1 MISLFQRA
9 PEAGPAPAAAPFP
22 FPYEGPEQLQ
32 GPLAAAL
39 SCVVDP
45 EVSMSIVDVGLV
57 YGVTVDA
64 ARVHVRLTM
73 TSAACPVI
81 ELIMDEAEAELDK
94 VVPPELQIHL
104 ELLWE
109 PPWSPDRMS
118 PGAKRFMGW

>member
-1 MISLFQRA
+1 VSSLCQRA
-9 PEAGPAPAAAPFP
+9 PEADPAPAAAPFP
-22 FPYEGPEQLQ
+22 YLGPQQLQ

-39 SCVVDP
+39 SRVVDP

-94 VVPPELQIHL
+94 VVPPELQIRL
-104 ELLWE
+104 ELVWE